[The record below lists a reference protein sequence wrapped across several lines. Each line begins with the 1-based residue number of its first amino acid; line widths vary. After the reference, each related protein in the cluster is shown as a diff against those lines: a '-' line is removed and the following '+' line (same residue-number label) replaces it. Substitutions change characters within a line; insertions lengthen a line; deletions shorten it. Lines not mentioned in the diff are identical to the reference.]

1 MKNKK
6 TKTNIF
12 FIFSFIFLFF
22 NKLVPGDKSALVP
35 SGVRMGTPAL
45 TSRGYDEKDFVQV
58 AEYFDEAVKIA
69 SSIKDSTFF
78 SKICVHYTSCNYRK
92 NYFYLSISKS

>member
-1 MKNKK
+1 M
-6 TKTNIF
+6 
-12 FIFSFIFLFF
+12 
-22 NKLVPGDKSALVP
+22 VP

-69 SSIKDSTFF
+69 SSIKDSTL
-78 SKICVHYTSCNYRK
+78 IVTTLHYTSCNYRK
-92 NYFYLSISKS
+92 NYLYLFVPLSMCSL

>member
-1 MKNKK
+1 M
-6 TKTNIF
+6 
-12 FIFSFIFLFF
+12 
-22 NKLVPGDKSALVP
+22 VP

-69 SSIKDSTFF
+69 SSIKDST
-78 SKICVHYTSCNYRK
+78 SLKICVHYTSCNYRK
-92 NYFYLSISKS
+92 NYFYLFVSLSMCSL

>member
-1 MKNKK
+1 M
-6 TKTNIF
+6 
-12 FIFSFIFLFF
+12 
-22 NKLVPGDKSALVP
+22 VP

-78 SKICVHYTSCNYRK
+78 QKEVHMLWK
-92 NYFYLSISKS
+92 LAGYLLETMKLKSTK